1 MNRRKNE
8 KSFSILFIVV
18 VAVALIVVLGIVVLL
33 IYLFNLGELLEIYI
47 DQDLRWFVILIWIV
61 SSITVGLGVSMWF
74 GQIIMKPVNRLIK
87 GMNQLADGIYDTKI
101 YIGKRNALRDLS
113 DTFNK
118 LALELKR
125 QDSMANDF
133 INNLSHELKTPLVSI
148 SGLIKLLK
156 DENVSEE
163 KKKEYL
169 QIIDEEASRLATM
182 TTNILSLS
190 KLENQEILTDKEKIN
205 ISEQIRTVILLLEKK
220 LANKNLN
227 LSIEFDE
234 YYLYGNA
241 DLLKEVWFNL
251 IDNAIKYSYND
262 TTIEINI
269 TQMHNSLTI
278 DIINIG
284 DTIKST
290 DLDNIFKKFY
300 RGKNNNG
307 YDGNGIGLSIVSK
320 IVELHKGTVKV
331 QSSDNKTVFSIN
343 FKL

>member
-1 MNRRKNE
+1 MNKRNNE

-18 VAVALIVVLGIVVLL
+18 VAVALIAVLGIIVLL
-33 IYLFNLGELLEIYI
+33 IYLFNLRELLQIYI
-47 DQDLRWFVILIWIV
+47 DKDLRWFVILIWIV

-87 GMNQLADGIYDTKI
+87 GMNQLADGIFDTKI
-101 YIGKRNALRDLS
+101 YIGNRNALKDLS

-118 LALELKR
+118 LSLELKKH
-125 QDSMANDF
+125 DTMANDF

-156 DENVSEE
+156 DEKVSEE
-163 KKKEYL
+163 KKQEYL
-169 QIIDEEASRLATM
+169 QIIDEEASRLAAM

-190 KLENQEILTDKEKIN
+190 KLENQEILTNKEKIN

-220 LANKNLN
+220 LTNKNLD
-227 LSIEFDE
+227 LSIDFDE
-234 YYLYGNA
+234 YYLYGNS
-241 DLLKEVWFNL
+241 DLLKEVWLNL
-251 IDNAIKYSYND
+251 IDNAIKYSYPN

-269 TQMHNSLTI
+269 IQMQNYVVV
-278 DIINIG
+278 DIINMG

-290 DLDNIFKKFY
+290 DLENIFKKFY
-300 RGKNNNG
+300 RGQNNKT

-320 IVELHKGTVKV
+320 IVELHKGFVKV
-331 QSSDNKTVFSIN
+331 QSSDNKTIFSIN

>member
-1 MNRRKNE
+1 MNKRNNE

-18 VAVALIVVLGIVVLL
+18 VAVALIAVLGIIVLL
-33 IYLFNLGELLEIYI
+33 IYLFNLRELLQIYI
-47 DQDLRWFVILIWIV
+47 DKDLRWFVILIWIV

-87 GMNQLADGIYDTKI
+87 GMNQLADGMFDTKI
-101 YIGKRNALRDLS
+101 YIGDRNALKDLS

-118 LALELKR
+118 LSLELKKH
-125 QDSMANDF
+125 DTMANDF

-156 DENVSEE
+156 DEKVSEE
-163 KKKEYL
+163 KKQEYL
-169 QIIDEEASRLATM
+169 QIIDEEASRLAAM

-190 KLENQEILTDKEKIN
+190 KLENQEILTNKEKIN

-220 LANKNLN
+220 LTNKNLD
-227 LSIEFDE
+227 LSIDFDE
-234 YYLYGNA
+234 YYLYGNS
-241 DLLKEVWFNL
+241 DLLKEVWLNL
-251 IDNAIKYSYND
+251 IDNAIKYSYPN

-269 TQMHNSLTI
+269 IQMQNYLVV
-278 DIINIG
+278 DIINMG

-290 DLDNIFKKFY
+290 DLENIFKKFY
-300 RGKNNNG
+300 RGQNNKTH
-307 YDGNGIGLSIVSK
+307 DGNGIGLSIVSK
-320 IVELHKGTVKV
+320 IVELHKGFVKV
-331 QSSDNKTVFSIN
+331 QSGDNKTIFSIN